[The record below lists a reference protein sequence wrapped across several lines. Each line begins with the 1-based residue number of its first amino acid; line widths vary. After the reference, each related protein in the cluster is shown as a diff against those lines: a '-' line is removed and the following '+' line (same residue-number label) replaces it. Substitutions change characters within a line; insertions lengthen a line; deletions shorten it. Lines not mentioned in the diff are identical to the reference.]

1 MAAPTLSRAPFRLQI
16 AFLLVAGVG
25 LLLAARLFYW
35 QIIEWDRMKV
45 AAAEG
50 ATIDATVPAR
60 RGDIITS
67 DGLVLAAE
75 LQSATVNATPRYMS
89 RKEQVAKE
97 LAPILG
103 QRYDVVLSKLNTVS
117 ETVMLANGASM
128 EAANKVRDLQAL
140 YGVKKPDPGMS
151 HIQVEIQTSRRY
163 PLRSFAAPLI
173 GYVNAAGTAAYGVEQ
188 YKDRELRGTPGKLH
202 GAVSALQ
209 DIIPDHLPALEAPT
223 DGSNIVLTIN
233 SVIQQIA
240 ETELNNAVKTTR
252 ASGGS
257 IIILDPRTGAIL
269 AMAVNPTSDLNEY
282 FKPGNQERYVNPAI
296 MSEYEP
302 GSVFKIFTV
311 GAALDAGTIST
322 ATAFED
328 NGSLLFGGVT
338 IYNHDMLA
346 PGRVNLVQVLEK
358 SLNVEAAKIAVGLGV
373 QRYYE
378 YLRKFGFGALTRV
391 ELGSEM
397 MGVIKTPGD
406 GRWRDSD
413 LATNA
418 FGQGISATPLQMAA
432 AVAAVANDGQLMRP
446 YIVQEMHEPGGRVIK
461 TQPQVVRQVLRP
473 ETAKLLTQLLAEAI
487 IAESTNKAIVPGYR
501 IAGKTGTAQIPIYG
515 GYDPKWTIAS
525 FCGYLPADDPR
536 FVILVKLDKPQ
547 TSEWGSQVASPVF
560 ASVAK
565 QLVVLTGLP
574 PDTVRLA
581 SR

>member
-1 MAAPTLSRAPFRLQI
+1 MAAPQLSRAPFRLQI
-16 AFLLVAGVG
+16 ALIVVVGIG

-45 AAAEG
+45 AATDE
-50 ATIDATVPAR
+50 ATIDATIPAR
-60 RGDIITS
+60 RGDILTA
-67 DGLVLAAE
+67 DGLVVAAE
-75 LQSATVNATPRYMS
+75 VQSAIVSATPKYMS
-89 RKEQVAKE
+89 KPEDVARE
-97 LAPILG
+97 IAPILG
-103 QRYDVVLSKLNTVS
+103 QTYESVLSKLNTKADSV
-117 ETVMLANGASM
+117 VLARGASM
-128 EAANKVRDLQAL
+128 EAANKIRDLQAV
-140 YGVKKPDPGMS
+140 YVVKKPDPGMS
-151 HIQVEIQTSRRY
+151 NLQLEIQTSRRY
-163 PLRSFAAPLI
+163 PLRNFAAPVI

-188 YKDRELRGTPGKLH
+188 YKDRELRGTPGKMH
-202 GAVSALQ
+202 GAVDALK
-209 DIIPDHLPALEAPT
+209 DIIPDDLPAREPPI
-223 DGSNIVLTIN
+223 DGFNVILTIN
-233 SVIQQIA
+233 SAMQQIA
-240 ETELNNAVKTTR
+240 ETELSNAIKATR
-252 ASGGS
+252 AASGS
-257 IIILDPRTGAIL
+257 IIVLDPRTGAIL

-282 FKPGNQERYVNPAI
+282 WKPGNEGRYVNPTI

-302 GSVFKIFTV
+302 GSVFKVFTV
-311 GAALDAGTIST
+311 GAALDAGTLST
-322 ATAFED
+322 GTTFDD

-346 PGRVNLVQVLEK
+346 PGRVNMVQVLER
-358 SLNVEAAKIAVGLGV
+358 SLNVEAAKISVGLGV
-373 QRYYE
+373 QRFYE
-378 YLRKFGFGALTRV
+378 YVRRFGFGAITRV

-418 FGQGISATPLQMAA
+418 FGQGISSTPLQMAA
-432 AVAAVANDGQLMRP
+432 AVAAVANEGRLMRP
-446 YIVQEMHEPGGRVIK
+446 YVVQEIQEPNGRVTK

-473 ETAKLLTQLLAEAI
+473 ETARTLTQLLAEAI
-487 IAESTNKAIVPGYR
+487 IAESTNKAIVSGYR

-525 FCGYLPADDPR
+525 FCGYLPADDPK

-565 QLVVLTGLP
+565 QLVMLTGLP
-574 PDTVRLA
+574 PDSIRLA

>member
-1 MAAPTLSRAPFRLQI
+1 MTAPTLTRAPFRLQI
-16 AFLLVAGVG
+16 AFILVMGVG

-45 AAAEG
+45 AATEE
-50 ATIDATVPAR
+50 ATIDATIPAR
-60 RGDIITS
+60 RGDIVTS
-67 DGLVLAAE
+67 DGLVVAAE
-75 LQSATVNATPRYMS
+75 VQSVTVNAAPRYMS
-89 RKEQVAKE
+89 SPGDVAKE

-103 QRYDVVLSKLNTVS
+103 QTYESVLSKLNTKS
-117 ETVMLANGASM
+117 ESVVLARGASM
-128 EAANKVRDLQAL
+128 EAANKIRDLQAV
-140 YGVKKPDPGMS
+140 YGVKRPDPGMS
-151 HIQVEIQTSRRY
+151 DIQLAIQTSRRY
-163 PLRSFAAPLI
+163 PLRDFAAPVV
-173 GYVNAAGTAAYGVEQ
+173 GYMNAAGTAAYGIEQ
-188 YKDRELRGTPGKLH
+188 YKDRELRGTPGKMH
-202 GAVSALQ
+202 GAVSALK
-209 DIIPDHLPALEAPT
+209 DVIPDDLPAREPPT

-233 SVIQQIA
+233 SVIQEIA
-240 ETELNNAVKTTR
+240 ETELNNAIKTTR
-252 ASGGS
+252 AAGGS
-257 IIILDPRTGAIL
+257 IIVLEPRTGAIL
-269 AMAVNPTSDLNEY
+269 AMAVNPTTDLNEY
-282 FKPGNQERYVNPAI
+282 FKPGNEGRYVNPTV

-302 GSVFKIFTV
+302 GSVFKVFTV

-322 ATAFED
+322 ATAFDD

-346 PGRVNLVQVLEK
+346 PGRVNLVQVLER
-358 SLNVEAAKIAVGLGV
+358 SLNVEAAKISVGLGV
-373 QRYYE
+373 QRFYE
-378 YLRKFGFGALTRV
+378 YLRRFGFGAPTRV

-432 AVAAVANDGQLMRP
+432 AVAAVANDGRLMRP
-446 YIVQEMHEPGGRVIK
+446 YIVQEVHEPSGRVVK

-473 ETAKLLTQLLAEAI
+473 ETAKILTQLLAEAI
-487 IAESTNKAIVPGYR
+487 VAESTNKATVPGYR

-525 FCGYLPADDPR
+525 FCGYLPADDPK

-574 PDTVRLA
+574 PDSVRLA